1 MTELHLTPVPP
12 AKKKVPQMP
21 KGKKRLSKVLL
32 SFALVSSA
40 AAAGPIMSPSAATEV
55 ASYYIVQKGDT
66 FYSIAKKY
74 GLVVEQLMAANFT
87 TSTKI
92 IVGQKLAIPHK
103 TQPWSGNQEDL
114 NARNYQVVKGD
125 TLYSISKRTGVSIDS
140 IKKMNNLTSDLII
153 IGQVLT
159 LYPDVGVIE
168 RTSATYYVKS
178 GDTKYTLRNK
188 FGNTITLPS
197 GELQV
202 LQPLKITGKVLELT
216 TEEPFGLADGRV
228 IEVKVG
234 NDYYAVNLYQ
244 GNEPIQHLADR
255 NDLRLTFTVVRVGER
270 YEMVSYAVQELE

>member
-1 MTELHLTPVPP
+1 MTEFHLKPVPP
-12 AKKKVPQMP
+12 ANKKELQAP
-21 KGKKRLSKVLL
+21 KGKNRLSKVLL

-40 AAAGPIMSPSAATEV
+40 AAAGPVMSPSAATEV

-103 TQPWSGNQEDL
+103 TQSWSGNQEDL
-114 NARNYQVVKGD
+114 NARNYRVVKGD

-140 IKKMNNLTSDLII
+140 IKRMNNLTSDLIM

-159 LYPDVGVIE
+159 LYPDVGVIH

-188 FGNTITLPS
+188 FGSTITLPS

-255 NDLRLTFTVVRVGER
+255 TDLRLTFTVVRVGER
-270 YEMVSYAVQELE
+270 YEMVSYAVQQLE

>member
-1 MTELHLTPVPP
+1 MTEFHLKPVPP
-12 AKKKVPQMP
+12 ANKKEPQTP
-21 KGKKRLSKVLL
+21 KRKKRLSKVLL

-40 AAAGPIMSPSAATEV
+40 AAAGPVMSPSAATEV
-55 ASYYIVQKGDT
+55 ASYYTVQKGDT

-92 IVGQKLAIPHK
+92 IVGQKIAIPHK
-103 TQPWSGNQEDL
+103 TQSWSGNQEDL
-114 NARNYQVVKGD
+114 NARNYRVVKGD

-140 IKKMNNLTSDLII
+140 IKRMNNLTSDLIM

-159 LYPDVGVIE
+159 LYPDVGVIH

-188 FGNTITLPS
+188 FGSTITLPS

-202 LQPLKITGKVLELT
+202 LQPLKITGKVLQLT

-244 GNEPIQHLADR
+244 GNGPIQHLADR
-255 NDLRLTFTVVRVGER
+255 TDLRLTFTVVRVGER
-270 YEMVSYAVQELE
+270 YEMVSYAVQQLE

>member
-1 MTELHLTPVPP
+1 MTEFHLKPVSP
-12 AKKKVPQMP
+12 AQEIKTQSQTR
-21 KGKKRLSKVLL
+21 KKRISKILL
-32 SFALVSSA
+32 SLALVSSA
-40 AAAGPIMSPSAATEV
+40 AAAGPSLAPSAATEV
-55 ASYYIVQKGDT
+55 ASYYTVQKGDT
-66 FYSIAKKY
+66 YYSIAKKY

-87 TSTKI
+87 TSTRI
-92 IVGQKLAIPHK
+92 IAGQKIAIPHK
-103 TQPWSGNQEDL
+103 SQSWSGNQENLD
-114 NARNYQVVKGD
+114 NRNYQVVKGD

-140 IKKMNNLTSDLII
+140 IKKMNNLTSDLIM

-159 LYPDVGVIE
+159 LYPDVGVIH

-178 GDTKYTLRNK
+178 GDTKYTLRNQ
-188 FGNTITLPS
+188 FGSTVTLPS

-234 NDYYAVNLYQ
+234 SDYYAVNLYQ
-244 GNEPIQHLADR
+244 GNGPIQHLADR
-255 NDLRLTFTVVRVGER
+255 NDLRMTFTVVRVGER

>member
-1 MTELHLTPVPP
+1 MTEFHLTPVPP
-12 AKKKVPQMP
+12 ANKKEPQTP
-21 KGKKRLSKVLL
+21 KGKNRLSKVLL

-40 AAAGPIMSPSAATEV
+40 AAAGPVMSPSAATEV

-92 IVGQKLAIPHK
+92 IVGQKIAIPHK
-103 TQPWSGNQEDL
+103 TQAWSGNQEDL
-114 NARNYQVVKGD
+114 NTRNYQVVKGD

-140 IKKMNNLTSDLII
+140 IKRMNNLTSDLIM
-153 IGQVLT
+153 IGQILT
-159 LYPDVGVIE
+159 LYPDVGVIH

-202 LQPLKITGKVLELT
+202 LQPLKISGEVLEIT

-234 NDYYAVNLYQ
+234 NDYYAINLYQ
-244 GNEPIQHLADR
+244 GNEPIQYLADR